1 MSKKISRNSKKI
13 ENGHSISKTLKKTF
27 SSVEIIKF
35 SSANQQRFLTV
46 NGLVSPL
53 LAKPMLRSALVSLRL
68 GFINLQVLILQYVN
82 VKLTGQN
89 VKIMPSQ
96 NAYST
101 NKQQSQSHRWIKTT
115 GHIFNTKSKLLKCQT
130 KNDQSKLVLIQL
142 TGMASRKAQA
152 TNRWNKMKKYQSLK
166 YSNKSSNKINRKF
179 S

>member
-13 ENGHSISKTLKKTF
+13 ENGHSTSKTLKKTF

-68 GFINLQVLILQYVN
+68 GFINLQVLIQQYVN
-82 VKLTGQN
+82 VKLTGSN

-115 GHIFNTKSKLLKCQT
+115 GHIFNTESKLLRCQT
-130 KNDQSKLVLIQL
+130 KKDQSKLVLIQL